1 MNKTELFFT
10 QYAKN
15 HTNTTPWTTR
25 EKSTPSKKFK
35 KVTDSMLCKL
45 RKPLRFNDYGK
56 AWGGVRF
63 WTFGFQSSGF
73 AGVVAYDFLRN
84 CGGFFCCRR
93 HEGTWAIWHSVG
105 FKTEV
110 PGHLLTWCLRVGTV
124 KTEAVKT
131 QRTHLPAPA
140 LGTGGLGLRRCL
152 TASLLDLME

>member
-1 MNKTELFFT
+1 MNKNELFFT

-25 EKSTPSKKFK
+25 EKSTPSKKLQTRCS
-35 KVTDSMLCKL
+35 VNCESPCGST
-45 RKPLRFNDYGK
+45 DYGK

-63 WTFGFQSSGF
+63 WTFGFESSGF
-73 AGVVAYDFLRN
+73 AGVVAYDCLRN